1 MKNSALR
8 RRFLAALPAAGA
20 PLLLGSAAQAQAQT
34 PAWPTKP
41 IRIICGYPAGGLT
54 DIFARSYGE
63 HISQR
68 LGQQV
73 VVENRTGAGGSIA
86 AQAVKAAPPDGYTLM
101 FTISTTMIM
110 NRVLY
115 KSLPYDADKDF
126 VLMSSMYAGP
136 LPLIVNRNIGV
147 SNLKEFVEYARRNKV
162 SLGTYSPGSFAH
174 IAVAELN
181 RIFKLN
187 MEAVHY
193 RGEAPMWQDVAA
205 GVIQGGTGST
215 AAANAVL
222 QSGVG
227 RAIAVPGTK
236 RMRNLPDV
244 GTYLEQGVTD
254 KSFQLKGFIC
264 LVGPTGMPPEIVQ
277 RISDLMVE
285 GGKTERVQKILATFG
300 IDEAAVS
307 HQEFRKLYDD
317 EGPIWIAL
325 VKSLGLTP
333 Q

>member
-1 MKNSALR
+1 MKDSAFR

-20 PLLLGSAAQAQAQT
+20 PLLLGSAAQAQTQT
-34 PAWPTKP
+34 PAWPNKP

-63 HISQR
+63 HLSQR

-126 VLMSSMYAGP
+126 VLISSMYAGP